1 MKVQIS
7 DKVTGEIRIPVM
19 NKTFRRGAVITMT
32 EDEFFDSVTQW
43 SIRNGYLSIVEDAT
57 SGPSK
62 PQGTEYRL
70 VSRNPL
76 SLRCVGRT
84 INPGEVFYVPHD
96 KLGDGELAVVLGR
109 GMVVSEA
116 DFQKKPVSVAVK
128 AATAVQE
135 QPPQKTTANKKKS
148 QTKAE
153 TKTEPKAEM
162 KSVSNDSLEEP
173 KIPANMYAHVP
184 DAVKGEVK
192 PKMAP
197 GRTTIMLDL
206 DEGAKEQ
213 GELSFVDNEQADARK
228 LNIAKDNDEV
238 V

>member
-7 DKVTGEIRIPVM
+7 NQVKGEFRIPVM
-19 NKTFRRGAVITMT
+19 NKTFRRGTVVTMS
-32 EDEFFDSVTQW
+32 EDEFFDSLTQW
-43 SIRNGYLSIVEDAT
+43 AIRNGYLTVVEGSE

-62 PQGTEYRL
+62 PQGAEYRL
-70 VSRNPL
+70 LSRNPL

-96 KLGDGELAVVLGR
+96 KLDDGELAVVLNR
-109 GMVVSEA
+109 GMVVSEV
-116 DFQKKPVSVAVK
+116 DFQKNAPKTASTPAK
-128 AATAVQE
+128 AAPQSKK
-135 QPPQKTTANKKKS
+135 PPAKKPAAKKTEAKS
-148 QTKAE
+148 Q
-153 TKTEPKAEM
+153 PEM
-162 KSVSNDSLEEP
+162 KSVPNSEVKEP
-173 KIPANMYAHVP
+173 EVPANMYAHVP

-192 PKMAP
+192 PRMAP

-206 DEGAKEQ
+206 DEGTKEE
-213 GELSFVDNEQADARK
+213 GELSFVDQEQAEARK